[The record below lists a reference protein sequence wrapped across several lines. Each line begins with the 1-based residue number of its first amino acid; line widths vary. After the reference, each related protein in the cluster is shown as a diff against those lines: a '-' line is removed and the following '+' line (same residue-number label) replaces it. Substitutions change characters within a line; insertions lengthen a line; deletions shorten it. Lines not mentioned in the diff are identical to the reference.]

1 MPCEPKGFRGLGISK
16 GVVLV
21 LEKAF
26 LGAFWTFTTQTTFLV
41 PARICSRSSSPVV
54 FENKVFWGGFTVP
67 RRCGVGPRSAGGR
80 APQHGRAFAVFEKKC
95 FWGGVSRSPGGAG
108 LVKRAS
114 AFAMEG
120 VCCGRQRAW

>member
-21 LEKAF
+21 LEKVF

-67 RRCGVGPRSAGGR
+67 RRCGWVPAPPGDGRRST
-80 APQHGRAFAVFEKKC
+80 
-95 FWGGVSRSPGGAG
+95 GVLLR
-108 LVKRAS
+108 
-114 AFAMEG
+114 F
-120 VCCGRQRAW
+120 